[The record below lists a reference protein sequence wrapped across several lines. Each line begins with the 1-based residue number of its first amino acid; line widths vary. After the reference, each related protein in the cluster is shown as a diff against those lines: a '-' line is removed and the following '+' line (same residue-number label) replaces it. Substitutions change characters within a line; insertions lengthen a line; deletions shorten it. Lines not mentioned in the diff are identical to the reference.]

1 MHTYIHKVQYY
12 ETDKMGITHHSNY
25 IRWME
30 EARVDFLDRIGY
42 GYAKLERDGILSPV
56 IGVECRYRHPTT
68 FDDAVEIAVGVEEFK
83 GVRLV
88 IGYTMTDLAT
98 GRPVLTGRTMH
109 CFTDAAGKPV
119 ILKKQFPEFDAVL
132 RSQVS
137 HGADTAPSRPGREPA
152 GNPATEGSI

>member
-30 EARVDFLDRIGY
+30 EARISFLDEIGY
-42 GYAKLERDGILSPV
+42 GYAKLERDGIVSPV
-56 IGVECRYRHPTT
+56 IGVECQYKHSTT

-88 IGYTMTDLAT
+88 IGYTMTNRAT
-98 GRPVLTGRTMH
+98 GALVLTGKTMH
-109 CFTDAAGKPV
+109 CFTDTGGKPI
-119 ILKKQFPEFDAVL
+119 ILKKQFPEFDAAL
-132 RSQVS
+132 RAQIKNV
-137 HGADTAPSRPGREPA
+137 
-152 GNPATEGSI
+152 